1 MILFFFFS
9 RLKTLQLEELKTSMV
24 EEVKACD
31 REQDR
36 INEFKSEME
45 ALIQDKMSHVEELR
59 QIHSDINVVSI

>member
-1 MILFFFFS
+1 
-9 RLKTLQLEELKTSMV
+9 MV
-24 EEVKACD
+24 EEVKSCD

-59 QIHSDINVVSI
+59 QIHSDINVVSTTMFFVYQVLPARSHVILPTQF